1 MINRAS
7 AKHIYFFVG
16 TTAELIKVMPV
27 IEQLKEKHISFKL
40 ISSGQNN
47 LNLTELES
55 VFGKIS
61 VDIVFG
67 QKKGN
72 HKVSTKNFINWS
84 VHTLFHASLG
94 LRKEFEGLKKD
105 QAYLIVHGDTV
116 SSAIGA
122 IIGKLYGL
130 TVVHIESGLR
140 SFDYLEPF
148 PEEICRHLVSILSDV
163 HFCPNSWSVRNLK
176 HTSGKKI
183 NTKKNIVIES
193 LFKALSVTPKSDMPK
208 SLQKNRYFMFMMHR
222 QEHMLFHKDKNKKI
236 IETVLSEIPKGMKCV
251 VILHSLTEA
260 FLEKQQMLSQIKNDP
275 RVITIP
281 RQPYTIFSRI
291 MSECEFMITDGGS
304 TQEEAYY
311 LGKPCLIIRNK
322 TERIEG
328 LKENAVM
335 AKGNLAVIKN
345 FIKNYKSY
353 KRKKVKLL
361 PKPSAVVVNY
371 FS

>member
-1 MINRAS
+1 MKKRSI
-7 AKHIYFFVG
+7 AKNIYFFIG

-27 IEQLKEKHISFKL
+27 IEQLKAIGIPFKI

-47 LNLTELES
+47 LNLKELES
-55 VFGKIS
+55 VFGQIK
-61 VDIVFG
+61 VDIVFN

-72 HKVSTKNFINWS
+72 HRTSTRNFLNWS
-84 VHTLFHASLG
+84 LHTFVDALLG
-94 LRKEFEGLKKD
+94 LRKEFRGLKKE
-105 QAYLIVHGDTV
+105 QTFLIVHGDTV

-163 HFCPNSWSVRNLK
+163 HFCPNSWAVKNLK
-176 HTSGKKI
+176 QTSGKKI

-193 LFKALSVTPKSDMPK
+193 LFKSLTVTSKSMMPK
-208 SLQKNRYFMFMMHR
+208 SLQKHKYFMFMMHR
-222 QEHMLFHKDKNKKI
+222 QEHMLFHKNKNKKI
-236 IETVLSEIPKGMKCV
+236 IETVLNSIPNGMKCV
-251 VILHSLTEA
+251 IILHSLTEE
-260 FLEKQQMLSQIKNDP
+260 FLKKQHILTQIKNDP
-275 RVITIP
+275 RIISIP
-281 RQPYTIFSRI
+281 RQPYPIFSRI
-291 MSECEFMITDGGS
+291 MNECEFMITDGGS

-328 LKENAVM
+328 INENAQM
-335 AKGNLAVIKN
+335 ANGNLSVIKT
-345 FIKNYKSY
+345 FMKDYKSY

-361 PKPSAVVVNY
+361 PKPSDFVVNY